1 MFIEVTSSVSVNECR
16 TAMQELLREMLMAN
30 FGASSTEEHRSLIVQ
45 QVKITDPEGN
55 LRSVYPSK
63 TDLQFE
69 GQAISVQRE

>member
-1 MFIEVTSSVSVNECR
+1 MNECQ
-16 TAMQELLREMLMAN
+16 TAMQALLYEMLMAK
-30 FGASSTEEHRSLIVQ
+30 FGATSTDEQRTLNVQ

-69 GQAISVQRE
+69 EGQAITVRRE